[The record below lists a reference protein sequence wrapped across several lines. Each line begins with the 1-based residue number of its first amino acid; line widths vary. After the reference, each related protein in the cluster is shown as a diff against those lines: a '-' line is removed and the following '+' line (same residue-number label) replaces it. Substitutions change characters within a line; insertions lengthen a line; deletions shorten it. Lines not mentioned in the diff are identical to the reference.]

1 MVSVGLTS
9 QHRPKK
15 IRFGAHSLRQRAS
28 EHEHLAPSTRRMQ
41 KAARCY
47 ATRIGLPVSRLD
59 VVAKRPH
66 DEGGPELR
74 PVLLRRNL

>member
-28 EHEHLAPSTRRMQ
+28 EHGTVDPPDAESGALLCNEDR
-41 KAARCY
+41 AAR
-47 ATRIGLPVSRLD
+47 VSSGRS
-59 VVAKRPH
+59 RETPS
-66 DEGGPELR
+66 R
-74 PVLLRRNL
+74 